1 MRINDD
7 LTKPVTVHSAALD
20 WIPSPAPG
28 VDRKMLFRIGEE
40 KARATSIVRYAAGSA
55 FPPHTHTGGEE
66 FVVLDGIFQDEHGDY
81 PAGSYIRNPPGT
93 SHMPASAGGCSIF
106 VRLWQFR
113 AEDRDQTVRRPGEA
127 DRLRHEGAEAG
138 QVGLDH
144 DVVDPH
150 HHRESLAGPALGGP
164 LPHPRLG
171 APAAVEPAVR
181 AIDGARPGRRAVR
194 RRRHLRILGAHGLAG
209 GDGRPGEQVR
219 QVPVQARRDQ
229 ARDDR
234 GQRDRAGGEQAQ
246 RVPQRCGAHARERS
260 QGSMKET

>member
-40 KARATSIVRYAAGSA
+40 KARATSIVRYAPGSA

-113 AEDRDQTVRRPGEA
+113 AEDRDQTVRRPGEGRKDTPRPGA
-127 DRLRHEGAEAG
+127 ESALILFDDGREQVRLEEWRAGAAVTVDNAEGLEFLVLKGSLTVNGERLERLAWGRLPAGTALAAEAG
-138 QVGLDH
+138 ADGAQVWMK
-144 DVVDPH
+144 
-150 HHRESLAGPALGGP
+150 SGP
-164 LPHPRLG
+164 LM
-171 APAAVEPAVR
+171 
-181 AIDGARPGRRAVR
+181 
-194 RRRHLRILGAHGLAG
+194 
-209 GDGRPGEQVR
+209 
-219 QVPVQARRDQ
+219 
-229 ARDDR
+229 
-234 GQRDRAGGEQAQ
+234 
-246 RVPQRCGAHARERS
+246 HADVCAF
-260 QGSMKET
+260 